1 MTSSFGCTEGGA
13 YAVLYTVLVAFTI
26 LAFISFGLIPIPD
39 SFLKKYFVPTKS
51 DGKSPDSVEDF
62 FLSARE
68 SANTISIAMSFFASG
83 MGAWVLY
90 GTTEMGATV
99 ELSWLGVIGYSMAS
113 ACPAVIIA
121 IIGPLI
127 KERSGE
133 HAFGTTDF
141 AKTRYGRIMQ
151 LVVAGL
157 SVFYMFI
164 FIVAEL
170 TSISNIYGLLIGKDT
185 SIDGTKGYTTGIAIG
200 VCAFTMFYSAV
211 AGVPA
216 SIVTDKVQGVMMIML
231 VILLT
236 VAVTADPANHISASE
251 FADVSNITTDGLEA
265 MVILFIAVASAEMFN
280 QGNWQRVWAA
290 KDVRTMRRGF
300 FLGSFMVFLL
310 MMFFGIMGI
319 IAVANDPTSYA
330 NFSKLAYLAFFDLIQ
345 PLGAGWNYLVLI
357 LVTALCASSVDTL
370 QNGIISIFSHDIL
383 SIPRCTK
390 KVTTIPR
397 VGDVS
402 VGRLST
408 RSLLLVIQIPAIYM
422 AAERRDVLSLFLVAD
437 LVCATSVLPVF
448 FGLIT
453 EPKLAGLIQPPT
465 ELGALLGCICGVFA
479 VVINGLILDFDVAAN
494 PYTGEIY
501 EEGIFSYFWLT
512 NGAICALCGTKTM
525 VTFIIT
531 PCVGGLGCI
540 LFSNLD
546 YAVRGEA
553 AKEPLFKSFFKA
565 LEKYGELPEDFAER
579 EVVKGNRFSGVANAN
594 DNSHAAMGVDKGGD
608 MDI

>member
-1 MTSSFGCTEGGA
+1 
-13 YAVLYTVLVAFTI
+13 
-26 LAFISFGLIPIPD
+26 
-39 SFLKKYFVPTKS
+39 
-51 DGKSPDSVEDF
+51 
-62 FLSARE
+62 
-68 SANTISIAMSFFASG
+68 
-83 MGAWVLY
+83 
-90 GTTEMGATV
+90 
-99 ELSWLGVIGYSMAS
+99 
-113 ACPAVIIA
+113 
-121 IIGPLI
+121 
-127 KERSGE
+127 
-133 HAFGTTDF
+133 
-141 AKTRYGRIMQ
+141 MQ

-185 SIDGTKGYTTGIAIG
+185 ALENTKSYTTGIAIS

-216 SIVTDKVQGVMMIML
+216 SIVTDKVQGVMMIAL

-236 VAVTADPANHISASE
+236 VAVTADPANHISPSE
-251 FADVSNITTDGLEA
+251 FADVSNITTDGLMA
-265 MVILFIAVASAEMFN
+265 AVTLFIAVASAEMFN

-290 KDVRTMRRGF
+290 KDVQTMRRGF

-319 IAVANDPTSYA
+319 IAVANDPESYA
-330 NFSKLAYLAFFDLIQ
+330 NYSKLAYLAFFDLIQ

-370 QNGIISIFSHDIL
+370 QNGIISVFSHDIL

-390 KVTTIPR
+390 KVTSIPR
-397 VGDVS
+397 VGDIS
-402 VGRLST
+402 YGRVST
-408 RSLLLVIQIPAIYM
+408 RTLLLVIQIPAIYM

-453 EPKLAGLIQPPT
+453 EPKLNGLIQPPT
-465 ELGALLGCICGVFA
+465 ELGSLLGCVCGVFC
-479 VVINGLILDFDVAAN
+479 VVVNGLILDFDKAVN
-494 PYTGEIY
+494 PYTGEVY

-512 NGAICALCGTKTM
+512 NGSICALCGSKTM

-546 YAVRGEA
+546 HAIRGEA
-553 AKEPLFKSFFKA
+553 AKEMLFKKFFKS
-565 LEKYGELPEDFAER
+565 LEKYGQLSEEEYSER
-579 EVVKGNRFSGVANAN
+579 KVVSGNRFSGVDTGKNG
-594 DNSHAAMGVDKGGD
+594 HAAMGVDKGGD